1 MQHRPRMLVAA
12 IVLAVAL
19 SFVDT
24 SQARAWQIGNWSGGA
39 YGNRATGQLNYCQMW
54 VRYKSGIVL
63 WFRQYTNYNLYVGLS
78 HSNWRMNPSSN
89 YTLAFVID
97 GQLVRRARGV
107 VLAEN
112 ISRIWLG
119 LGTDRY
125 TRNRLQRGFVLTLV
139 HNSGNY
145 RFKLTGT
152 AAALERLERCLQIR
166 G

>member
-1 MQHRPRMLVAA
+1 MKRLKSLVLTMGIAAALVAVDVGGA
-12 IVLAVAL
+12 LAWRV
-19 SFVDT
+19 
-24 SQARAWQIGNWSGGA
+24 GNWTGGA
-39 YGNRATGQLNYCQMW
+39 FGNRATGKLNFCQMS

-63 WFRQYTNYNLYVGLS
+63 WFRQYADYNLYVGLS
-78 HSNWRMNPSSN
+78 RGNWRMNPGGN

-97 GQLVRRARGV
+97 GRMIRRARGR

-112 ISRIWLG
+112 TRRIWLA

-125 TRNRLQRGFVLTLV
+125 TRRRLQRGFNLTLV

-145 RFKLTGT
+145 RFQLRGT
-152 AAALERLERCLQIR
+152 AVALARLERCLRIR